1 MNSYLPNFIIAGVMK
16 GSSSAAAHNINKN
29 LDVYCLT
36 TNQKQ
41 KINEHYKIN
50 PNNFSGGLGNSK
62 SKELDF
68 FNRWDNYQH
77 GIEFYKQYFPYYR
90 IAMGESSPNYFYTK
104 EPWQENTVKRM
115 KRDIPNAKIIII
127 LRDPITRAFSHWN
140 HAQSP
145 EAKFGSSNIRG
156 KSFNECTEQLE
167 NPLENTI
174 ISRSLYLENLNAYR
188 DAFGAENVYVTTQE
202 AIKASNLDEY
212 NKIYTFLGVPTLD
225 SDPGYREVHSREYDT
240 TIDDSSLAFLK
251 TYFKSDVDGVKALYP
266 NLDYSAWYTY

>member
-16 GSSSAAAHNINKN
+16 GSSSAAAHNLNKN

-36 TNQKQ
+36 SNQKQ
-41 KINEHYKIN
+41 KINEHYKVN

-90 IAMGESSPNYFYTK
+90 IAMGESSPNYFYTN
-104 EPWQENTVKRM
+104 EPYQANTIKRM
-115 KRDIPNAKIIII
+115 QRDIPNAKIIII

-140 HAQSP
+140 HTQIP
-145 EAKFGSSNIRG
+145 DVPFGSQFKN
-156 KSFNECTEQLE
+156 KTFNECTEQSEDPGE
-167 NPLENTI
+167 NAI
-174 ISRSLYLENLNAYR
+174 INRSLYLENLNSYR

-202 AIKASNLDEY
+202 AIKASNLGEY

-225 SDPGYREVHSREYDT
+225 SDPGYKEVHSREYDT